1 MNDLVLN
8 VEKVNRLADR
18 FFDVISSAE
27 PGTKN
32 LDVMAALAAVAA
44 SEALESPYPVG
55 WFEVFATTVARTI
68 ESEPF
73 DLLDS

>member
-8 VEKVNRLADR
+8 VEKISRLADR
-18 FFDVISSAE
+18 FFDAISSAE

-32 LDVMAALAAVAA
+32 LDVMGALAVVAA
-44 SEALESPYPVG
+44 SEALESPYPIG
-55 WFEVFATTVARTI
+55 WFEVFATTLARSI